1 MFIRKSWKQ
10 FSNRHTY
17 TYISCKIRRYFKV
30 ENLQY
35 YKMHF
40 HLFTIDRKKKIEIIF
55 PLTLIKLPSP
65 IQTFSE
71 TKFDAEA
78 EKEERKIQIEQL
90 GEK

>member
-10 FSNRHTY
+10 FSNRYIHTY
-17 TYISCKIRRYFKV
+17 NRSFKV
-30 ENLQY
+30 ESLQY

-40 HLFTIDRKKKIEIIF
+40 HLFQINKKKKIEIIL

-65 IQTFSE
+65 IQTFSK